1 MSDKSEGTSL
11 RDSKFGNLTVGSL
24 MEKKVQAEKKDAKAE
39 MLATEMMEGFGSV
52 PIIDQ
57 DNRLV
62 GIVSEFDLL
71 KAVRKGKSLRD
82 ITAGDI
88 MTPSPVSVTEHTDV
102 VTVMDVLQN
111 NHLIRVPVVDSK
123 GKLIG
128 ILARRD
134 ILRGYLQSAS

>member
-1 MSDKSEGTSL
+1 MSDKPENASIRE
-11 RDSKFGNLTVGSL
+11 SKFGHLTAGNL
-24 MEKKVQAEKKDAKAE
+24 MEKKVQSEKKDAKAE
-39 MLATEMMEGFGSV
+39 LLATEMMEGFGSV

-57 DNRLV
+57 DHRLV

-71 KAVRKGKSLRD
+71 KAVRKGKNLRN

-111 NHLIRVPVVDSK
+111 NHLIRVPVVDST

>member
-1 MSDKSEGTSL
+1 
-11 RDSKFGNLTVGSL
+11 
-24 MEKKVQAEKKDAKAE
+24 MEKKVQSEKKDAKAE
-39 MLATEMMEGFGSV
+39 LLATEMMEGFGSV

-71 KAVRKGKSLRD
+71 KAVRKGKTLRD

-102 VTVMDVLQN
+102 VDRDGCSAKQSSHSRTGRRFNRKVDWHFGTAGYSAWVSSICF
-111 NHLIRVPVVDSK
+111 LINPSNP
-123 GKLIG
+123 IA
-128 ILARRD
+128 I
-134 ILRGYLQSAS
+134 SC